1 MSDKPVLYLIDGS
14 SQMYRAFHAP
24 IRTAEGTLLRNAQ
37 GLPTNAVYIFVTM
50 LRKLLKD
57 HAPEYIGAS
66 FDLPGRTF
74 RDDLAADYKANRK
87 PMPDELAAQI
97 PLVHRAC
104 EALGV
109 PIITY
114 ERYEADDVIG
124 TVAEKAAAEGYGVAI
139 VTGDRHFFKLVRDG
153 IRVC

>member
-1 MSDKPVLYLIDGS
+1 SASTAPNRIPLNDIEFFLPPMAARPILYLIDGS

-24 IRTAEGTLLRNAQ
+24 IRTQEGTPLRDSRGPPPN
-37 GLPTNAVYIFVTM
+37 PVFIFIPM
-50 LRKLLKD
+50 LRKLLKE
-57 HAPEYIGAS
+57 HAPQYIAAS

-87 PMPDELAAQI
+87 PMPDELAGQI

-114 ERYEADDVIG
+114 NRSEAD
-124 TVAEKAAAEGYGVAI
+124 EGVGP
-139 VTGDRHFFKLVRDG
+139 L
-153 IRVC
+153 